1 MFEKDRL
8 TIFERL
14 VVGVFDSCFQE
25 NENVMQN
32 VRNLV
37 GGKYSEYFERE
48 ICPFQIN
55 SSWRCLGASIKV
67 PL

>member
-14 VVGVFDSCFQE
+14 VVDVFDNCFQE

-37 GGKYSEYFERE
+37 GGKNSEYFERE
-48 ICPFQIN
+48 VHF
-55 SSWRCLGASIKV
+55 K
-67 PL
+67 